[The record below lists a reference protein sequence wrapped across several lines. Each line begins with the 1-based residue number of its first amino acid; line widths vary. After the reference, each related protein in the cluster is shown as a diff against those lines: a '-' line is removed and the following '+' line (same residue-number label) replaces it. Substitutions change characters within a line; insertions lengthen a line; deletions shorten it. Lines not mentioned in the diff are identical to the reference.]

1 MFRNKGKRILAL
13 VMAIALMTGLMLTGC
28 SNADNASPANS
39 SNSSGTASSS
49 SDSSSQSPFV
59 GSKDEEYYMVT
70 FSSGIEYWKGCF
82 KGFEDAGKQ
91 LGVKTIYTGANQYD
105 VNQEVTVLEQVI
117 AKNPAGIAVTCI
129 NPDALA
135 APIKKAKDAGI
146 PIVTFDADSPSSG
159 RYSFLATGNKAAGAM
174 AADYLGKELNGKG
187 KVAICT
193 LPGQL
198 NHEERVA
205 GFKET
210 MASKYPDIEIVSTV
224 NGKADQ
230 TIAATMM
237 SGVLQAN
244 PDVNGIFAS
253 DATSGVGVATAV
265 KEAGKAGQV
274 KIVSFDTDKG
284 TLDLIK
290 EGTITAS
297 VAQGTWNMGY
307 WSMMFLYTLHH
318 DLVNPVDGWKDKD
331 INPLP
336 PSVDTGTNMVTKDNV
351 DAFYIK

>member
-1 MFRNKGKRILAL
+1 
-13 VMAIALMTGLMLTGC
+13 
-28 SNADNASPANS
+28 
-39 SNSSGTASSS
+39 
-49 SDSSSQSPFV
+49 
-59 GSKDEEYYMVT
+59 
-70 FSSGIEYWKGCF
+70 
-82 KGFEDAGKQ
+82 
-91 LGVKTIYTGANQYD
+91 
-105 VNQEVTVLEQVI
+105 
-117 AKNPAGIAVTCI
+117 
-129 NPDALA
+129 
-135 APIKKAKDAGI
+135 
-146 PIVTFDADSPSSG
+146 
-159 RYSFLATGNKAAGAM
+159 M

-244 PDVNGIFAS
+244 PDVSGIFAS

-290 EGTITAS
+290 DGTITAS

-318 DLVNPVDGWKDKD
+318 DLVNPVDGWKDKN

>member
-13 VMAIALMTGLMLTGC
+13 VMAVALMTGLMLTGC
-28 SNADNASPANS
+28 SNADNASPTNS

-91 LGVKTIYTGANQYD
+91 LGVKTTYTGANQYD

-265 KEAGKAGQV
+265 KEAGKVGQV

-290 EGTITAS
+290 DGTITAS

-318 DLVNPVDGWKDKD
+318 DLVNPVDGWKNKN

-351 DAFYIK
+351 DAFYTK

>member
-28 SNADNASPANS
+28 GNTDNASPTNS
-39 SNSSGTASSS
+39 SDSSGTTSSS
-49 SDSSSQSPFV
+49 SDSSSQTPFA
-59 GSKDEEYYMVT
+59 GSEDEEYYMVT

-91 LGVKTIYTGANQYD
+91 LGVKTTYTGANQYD

-237 SGVLQAN
+237 AGVLQAN

-265 KEAGKAGQV
+265 KEAGKEGQI

-318 DLVNPVDGWKDKD
+318 DLVNPVEGWKDKN

-351 DAFYIK
+351 DAFYTK

>member
-1 MFRNKGKRILAL
+1 
-13 VMAIALMTGLMLTGC
+13 
-28 SNADNASPANS
+28 
-39 SNSSGTASSS
+39 
-49 SDSSSQSPFV
+49 
-59 GSKDEEYYMVT
+59 MVT

-318 DLVNPVDGWKDKD
+318 DLVNPVDGWKDKN

>member
-318 DLVNPVDGWKDKD
+318 DLVNPVDGWKDKN